1 MTFALLAVLAR
12 LALVAHAQFA
22 IHDIRWAPQRFAVAV
37 DQAPALTEGGTP
49 VVPVGTRV
57 TIRAL
62 SPGERFTVLVVS
74 PGAMVEHEARGSWEG
89 TFDRPGGY
97 RVRFGAEDRAEPL
110 SQMDLLVSPGT
121 SP

>member
-1 MTFALLAVLAR
+1 MSILAALALAVE
-12 LALVAHAQFA
+12 AQFA

-62 SPGERFTVLVVS
+62 SPGERFTVFVVS
-74 PGAMVEHEARGSWEG
+74 PGAMTEHEVRGSWEG
-89 TFDRPGGY
+89 TLDRPGGY
-97 RVRFGAEDRAEPL
+97 RVQFGAEDRAEPL
-110 SQMDLLVSPGT
+110 SQMDLVVSPGT